1 MTKHFDE
8 HCTKLVLWET
18 KIAQK
23 NTLFS
28 LSMSQHCHQK
38 QHHRMKTFCNLD
50 LSNILT
56 HPPFACSWFWNPTF
70 ASITLTPMWLK
81 PLLMLFFFR
90 FPFSQPNAWPREPA
104 DFFCPRWALASR
116 AKISEMSLGTRSPV
130 DLLRDILE
138 DLGAT
143 PQSGWVRPPLGKM
156 LASVRVCILPV
167 RQHPGPEGWVRERMR
182 WKMRIMTQIIQTGT
196 QKEGK
201 VPILKTPRANVSP
214 SPLILDLYPVYEYIH
229 THTHTHV
236 SDMWF
241 GSARMSLSV

>member
-1 MTKHFDE
+1 
-8 HCTKLVLWET
+8 
-18 KIAQK
+18 
-23 NTLFS
+23 
-28 LSMSQHCHQK
+28 MSQHCHQ
-38 QHHRMKTFCNLD
+38 QQYHRMKTLCNPD

-56 HPPFACSWFWNPTF
+56 HPPFACSWFWNPTL
-70 ASITLTPMWLK
+70 ASITPTPMCLN

-90 FPFSQPNAWPREPA
+90 FPFSQPNAWPREPP

-143 PQSGWVRPPLGKM
+143 PQPRWVRPLVGKM
-156 LASVRVCILPV
+156 LTLVRACILPV

-182 WKMRIMTQIIQTGT
+182 WKTRMMRYITQTGT
-196 QKEGK
+196 RKEGIAT
-201 VPILKTPRANVSP
+201 ILKIPRANISP

-229 THTHTHV
+229 THV

-241 GSARMSLSV
+241 TSAKMCLSV